1 MIYSINNSFCKHQVY
16 WQFNYFIKK
25 VTKRSNHNMGKID
38 SLVYEKL
45 ENIKTSANRPYYS
58 KLKEQGKM
66 FVRDRIRYLVDE
78 DSIDIENGIFARDND
93 EQFLP
98 GDAVVTL
105 VAKING
111 RSVAIIAN
119 DLTVKAGTWGVKT
132 IEKIMRMQELAEKRK
147 IPLIYMI
154 DSAGARLNEQFDTF
168 IDRRHAG
175 KIFYNTARISGV
187 VPQVALV
194 FGSSPAGSAYL
205 PALCDFVV
213 MVDKNASVYLGS
225 PRMAEMATGEKVTME
240 EMGGARMHNQISG
253 LGDMLVDN
261 EQDALDAAS
270 NYLNFMPQNWTEKV
284 PLKESVEPVPGKEI
298 EELVPANQRIPM
310 DMYAVIERIVDADSF
325 FEFKKLFAKELITGF
340 CRIGGRAVG
349 IVANQSKV
357 KGGVIFPESAEKA
370 AHFVSLCDAYNIP
383 LLFLVDLPGFMVG
396 SKVEKQ
402 AIIRRGARMLST
414 VANATVPRISVIIR
428 KAYGAGYVVMSGAS
442 MQPDACIALPQAQP
456 AVMGPEAA
464 VNAMYFNKIQ
474 SIEDPEER
482 QRFIIEQREKYNND
496 INVWSPA
503 SELFIDDVV
512 PGDRLRND
520 LIQRFELYSENR
532 DTLEG
537 IAERKTVVRR
547 G

>member
-1 MIYSINNSFCKHQVY
+1 MKQEVLE
-16 WQFNYFIKK
+16 K
-25 VTKRSNHNMGKID
+25 MGALDKE
-38 SLVYEKL
+38 VYEKL
-45 ENIKTSANRPYYS
+45 DAIKTKENRPYYS
-58 KLKEQGKM
+58 KLQAQGKM
-66 FVRDRIRYLVDE
+66 FVRDRIEYLVDE
-78 DSIDIENGIFARDND
+78 GSIEIEDGIFARDKD
-93 EQFLP
+93 EDFLP
-98 GDAVVTL
+98 GDAIATL

-111 RSVAIIAN
+111 RKVAIIAN
-119 DLTVKAGTWGVKT
+119 DMTVKAGTWGTKT

-175 KIFYNTARISGV
+175 KIFYNAARISGI
-187 VPQVALV
+187 VPQISLV
-194 FGSSPAGSAYL
+194 FGASPAGSAYL

-225 PRMAEMATGEKVTME
+225 PRMAEMATGEKVSME

-253 LGDMLVDN
+253 LGDMLVET
-261 EQDALDAAS
+261 EQEALDAAKR
-270 NYLNFMPQNWTEKV
+270 YLEFMPQNWTKTV
-284 PLKESVEPVPGKEI
+284 PLIESIEPLPGKNI
-298 EELVPANQRIPM
+298 EELVPANQRVPM
-310 DMYAVIERIVDADSF
+310 DMYAVINRLVDANSF
-325 FEFKKLFAKELITGF
+325 FEFKKLYAKEMITGF
-340 CRIGGRAVG
+340 CRIGGRTIG

-357 KGGVIFPESAEKA
+357 RGGVLFPESAEKS
-370 AHFVSLCDAYNIP
+370 AHFVSLCDAFNVP

-396 SKVEKQ
+396 SKVEKE

-414 VANATVPRISVIIR
+414 VANATVPRISVIVR

-482 QRFIIEQREKYNND
+482 QQYITEQREKYNKNID
-496 INVWSPA
+496 VWGPA
-503 SELFIDDVV
+503 SQLFIDDVV

-520 LIQRFELYSENR
+520 LINRFELYSENR
-532 DTLEG
+532 EILEG
-537 IAERKTVVRR
+537 IANKKTVVRR

>member
-1 MIYSINNSFCKHQVY
+1 MFMVVVN
-16 WQFNYFIKK
+16 
-25 VTKRSNHNMGKID
+25 GLD
-38 SLVYEKL
+38 SRVNEKL
-45 ENIKTSANRPYYS
+45 EEIKTSSNRPYYE
-58 KLKEQGKM
+58 KLKAQGKM
-66 FVRDRIRYLVDE
+66 FVRDKIKFLVDE
-78 DSIDIENGIFARDND
+78 DSIEIEDGVFARTKD

-105 VAKING
+105 IAKVNG

-119 DLTVKAGTWGVKT
+119 DMTVKAGTWGVKT

-187 VPQVALV
+187 VPQIALV
-194 FGSSPAGSAYL
+194 FGASPAGSAYL

-240 EMGGARMHNQISG
+240 EMGGAKMHNQISG
-253 LGDMLVDN
+253 LGDMLVQN
-261 EQDALDAAS
+261 EEEALNAAKHFLD
-270 NYLNFMPQNWTEKV
+270 YMPQNWKEKV
-284 PLKESVEPVPGKEI
+284 SLKESVEPLPGKRI
-298 EELVPANQRIPM
+298 EELVPANQRVPM
-310 DMYAVIERIVDADSF
+310 DMYAVIDRIIDADSF
-325 FEFKKLFAKELITGF
+325 FEFKKLYAQELITGF
-340 CRIGGRAVG
+340 SRIGGRAVG
-349 IVANQSKV
+349 IVANQAKT
-357 KGGVIFPESAEKA
+357 KGGVLFPESAEKA
-370 AHFVSLCDAYNIP
+370 AHFISLCDAYNIP

-414 VANATVPRISVIIR
+414 VANATVPRISVIVR

-474 SIEDPEER
+474 SIEDPAER
-482 QRFIIEQREKYNND
+482 QKFIVEQREKYDED
-496 INVWSPA
+496 INVWSSA
-503 SELFIDDVV
+503 SQLYIDDVV
-512 PGDRLRND
+512 PGDRLRQD
-520 LIQRFELYSENR
+520 LIQRFDLYSQNR
-532 DTLEG
+532 DVLED
-537 IAERKTVVRR
+537 IAEKKTVVRR

>member
-1 MIYSINNSFCKHQVY
+1 MQQDILN
-16 WQFNYFIKK
+16 KK
-25 VTKRSNHNMGKID
+25 SGHDQK
-38 SLVYEKL
+38 VYEKL
-45 ENIKTSANRPYYS
+45 DEIKTKSNRPYYQ
-58 KLKEQGKM
+58 KLKDQGKL
-66 FVRDRIRYLVDE
+66 FVRDKIKYLVDE
-78 DSIDIENGIFARDND
+78 DSIEIEDGVFAREND

-105 VAKING
+105 IAKING
-111 RSVAIIAN
+111 RKVAIIAN

-132 IEKIMRMQELAEKRK
+132 IEKIMRMQELAEKRM

-175 KIFYNTARISGV
+175 KIFYNTARISGN
-187 VPQVALV
+187 VPQISLV
-194 FGSSPAGSAYL
+194 FGASPAGSAYL

-225 PRMAEMATGEKVTME
+225 PRMAEMATGEKVSME

-253 LGDMLVDN
+253 LGDMLVKT
-261 EQDALDAAS
+261 EQEALDATKR
-270 NYLNFMPQNWTEKV
+270 YLEFMPQNWKETV
-284 PLKESVEPVPGKEI
+284 PLSESIDPLPGKNI
-298 EELVPANQRIPM
+298 EEIVPANQRVPM
-310 DMYAVIERIVDADSF
+310 DMYAVIDRIVDADSF
-325 FEFKKLFAKELITGF
+325 FEFKQLYAKELITGF

-357 KGGVIFPESAEKA
+357 KGGVLFPESAEKA
-370 AHFVSLCDAYNIP
+370 AHFVSLCDAYNVP

-396 SKVEKQ
+396 SKVEKE

-414 VANATVPRISVIIR
+414 VANATVPRISVIVR

-482 QRFIIEQREKYNND
+482 QKYIIEQREKYNKD

-503 SELFIDDVV
+503 SQLFIDDVV

-520 LIQRFELYSENR
+520 LINRFELYSENR

-537 IAERKTVVRR
+537 IADKKTVVRR

>member
-1 MIYSINNSFCKHQVY
+1 MGELD
-16 WQFNYFIKK
+16 KK
-25 VTKRSNHNMGKID
+25 VYK
-38 SLVYEKL
+38 KL
-45 ENIKTSANRPYYS
+45 EEIKTSENRPYYN

-66 FVRDRIRYLVDE
+66 FVRDRIRYIVDE
-78 DSIDIENGIFARDND
+78 DSIEIEDGVFARTND

-98 GDAVVTL
+98 ADAVVTL

-111 RSVAIIAN
+111 CSVAIIAN
-119 DLTVKAGTWGVKT
+119 DMTVKAGTWGIKT

-240 EMGGARMHNQISG
+240 EMGGARMHNQVSG
-253 LGDMLVDN
+253 LGDMLVET
-261 EQDALDAAS
+261 EQEALDAAKD
-270 NYLNFMPQNWTEKV
+270 YLGYMPQNWTEKTTIKDAV
-284 PLKESVEPVPGKEI
+284 KPLPGKKI

-310 DMYAVIERIVDADSF
+310 DMYAVIDRIIDADSF
-325 FEFKKLFAKELITGF
+325 FEFKKLYAKEIITGF
-340 CRIGGRAVG
+340 SRIGGRAVG

-370 AHFVSLCDAYNIP
+370 AHFISLCDAYNIP

-396 SKVEKQ
+396 SKVEKE
-402 AIIRRGARMLST
+402 AIIRRGARMLSI
-414 VANATVPRISVIIR
+414 VANATVPRISVIVR

-464 VNAMYFNKIQ
+464 VNAMYLNKIQ

-482 QRFIIEQREKYNND
+482 QKFIIEQREKYDQD

-503 SELFIDDVV
+503 SQLYIDDVV
-512 PGDRLRND
+512 PGDRLRED
-520 LIQRFELYSENR
+520 LINRFELYCENR
-532 DTLEG
+532 DILEG
-537 IAERKTVVRR
+537 IAEKKTVVRR

>member
-1 MIYSINNSFCKHQVY
+1 MSVDQVNNLDDKVY
-16 WQFNYFIKK
+16 K
-25 VTKRSNHNMGKID
+25 TT
-38 SLVYEKL
+38 EA
-45 ENIKTSANRPYYS
+45 IKTSANRPYYT
-58 KLKEQGKM
+58 KLKDQGKL
-66 FVRDRIRYLVDE
+66 FVRDRIEYLIDDGSVEVE
-78 DSIDIENGIFARDND
+78 DGLFARCID
-93 EQFLP
+93 ETFLP

-105 VAKING
+105 VAKIQG

-119 DLTVKAGTWGVKT
+119 DLTVKAGTWGVRT

-175 KIFYNTARISGV
+175 KIFYNTARISGN
-187 VPQVALV
+187 VPQISLV

-225 PRMAEMATGEKVTME
+225 PRMAEMATGERVSME
-240 EMGGARMHNQISG
+240 EMGGARMHNEVSG
-253 LGDMLVDN
+253 LGDMLV
-261 EQDALDAAS
+261 ESETEALDAARK
-270 NYLNFMPQNWTEKV
+270 YLEYMPQNWQEHVAMKDSIH
-284 PLKESVEPVPGKEI
+284 PAPGKTI
-298 EELVPANQRIPM
+298 QELVPNNQRVPM
-310 DMYAVIERIVDADSF
+310 DMYAVINRLVDEDSF
-325 FEFKKLFAKELITGF
+325 FEFKKLYAKELITGF
-340 CRIGGRAVG
+340 SRIGGRAVG
-349 IVANQSKV
+349 IVANQSRT
-357 KGGVIFPESAEKA
+357 KGGVLFPDSAEKA
-370 AHFVSLCDAYNIP
+370 AHFISLCDAYNIP

-396 SKVEKQ
+396 SKVEKE

-414 VANATVPRISVIIR
+414 VANATVPRISVIVR

-474 SIEDPEER
+474 SFEDEKER
-482 QRFIIEQREKYNND
+482 QNFITEQRAKYEKD
-496 INVWSPA
+496 INVWSAA
-503 SELFIDDVV
+503 SQLYIDDVV
-512 PGDRLRND
+512 PGDRLRDD
-520 LIQRFELYSENR
+520 LINRFDLYSQNR
-532 DTLEG
+532 AVLEG
-537 IAERKTVVRR
+537 IAEKKTVIRR

>member
-1 MIYSINNSFCKHQVY
+1 ME
-16 WQFNYFIKK
+16 
-25 VTKRSNHNMGKID
+25 KID
-38 SLVYEKL
+38 DKIFENSKETKISSIDGKVYEKL
-45 ENIKTSANRPYYS
+45 KEIKTSSNRPYYE
-58 KLKEQGKM
+58 KLKAQGKM
-66 FVRDRIRYLVDE
+66 FVRDRIEYLVDKDSMEIE
-78 DSIDIENGIFARDND
+78 DGVFARCND

-119 DLTVKAGTWGVKT
+119 DLTVKAGTWGTKT

-187 VPQVALV
+187 VPQVSLV
-194 FGSSPAGSAYL
+194 FGASPAGSAYL

-240 EMGGARMHNQISG
+240 EMGGARMHNQVSG
-253 LGDMLVDN
+253 LGDMLVET
-261 EQDALDAAS
+261 EQEALDATKQ
-270 NYLNFMPQNWTEKV
+270 YLEYMPQNWGDTV
-284 PLKESVEPVPGKEI
+284 PLKEAIEPVPGKSI
-298 EELVPANQRIPM
+298 EEIVPENQRVPM
-310 DMYAVIERIVDADSF
+310 DMYEVIYRIVDADSF
-325 FEFKKLFAKELITGF
+325 FEFKELYAKEMITGF

-349 IVANQSKV
+349 IVANQSKA

-396 SKVEKQ
+396 SKVEKE

-456 AVMGPEAA
+456 AIMGAEAA

-474 SIEDPEER
+474 SIENPEER
-482 QRFIIEQREKYNND
+482 QKFILDQREKFNSD

-503 SELFIDDVV
+503 SQLFIDDVV
-512 PGDRLRND
+512 PGDRLRKD
-520 LIQRFELYSENR
+520 LINRYELYCENR
-532 DTLEG
+532 NVLEG
-537 IAERKTVVRR
+537 IAEKKTVVRR

>member
-1 MIYSINNSFCKHQVY
+1 MNKTITGIDKEVY
-16 WQFNYFIKK
+16 DRI
-25 VTKRSNHNMGKID
+25 
-38 SLVYEKL
+38 E
-45 ENIKTSANRPYYS
+45 EIKTSTNRPYYE

-66 FVRDRIRYLVDE
+66 FVRDRIKFLVDE
-78 DSIDIENGIFARDND
+78 DSFEVENGLFARCKD
-93 EQFLP
+93 EDFLP
-98 GDAVVTL
+98 ADAVVTV
-105 VAKING
+105 VAKIGG

-119 DLTVKAGTWGVKT
+119 DMTVKAGTWGVKT

-187 VPQVALV
+187 VPQIALV
-194 FGSSPAGSAYL
+194 FGPSPAGSAYL

-225 PRMAEMATGEKVTME
+225 PRMAEMATGEKVSME
-240 EMGGARMHNQISG
+240 EMGGAKMHNQVSG
-253 LGDMLVDN
+253 LGDMLVTTEN
-261 EQDALDAAS
+261 EALDAARK
-270 NYLNFMPQNWTEKV
+270 YLDYMPQNWTKNV
-284 PLKESVEPVPGKEI
+284 SLKQSLEPVPGKRI
-298 EELVPANQRIPM
+298 EELVPANQRVPM

-325 FEFKKLFAKELITGF
+325 FEFKKLYAKEMITGF
-340 CRIGGRAVG
+340 CRIGGRSIG

-357 KGGVIFPESAEKA
+357 KGGVLFPESAEKA
-370 AHFVSLCDAYNIP
+370 AHFISLCDAYNIS

-396 SKVEKQ
+396 SKVEKD

-414 VANATVPRISVIIR
+414 VANATVPRIAVIVR

-474 SIEDPEER
+474 SIEDLEER
-482 QRFIIEQREKYNND
+482 QKYIQEQRDKYNDD
-496 INVWSPA
+496 INVWSAA
-503 SELFIDDVV
+503 SQLYIDDVV
-512 PGDRLRND
+512 PGERLRTD
-520 LIQRFELYSENR
+520 LIQRFELYCENR
-532 DTLEG
+532 EILEG
-537 IAERKTVVRR
+537 ISEKKTVIRR

>member
-1 MIYSINNSFCKHQVY
+1 MNQDV
-16 WQFNYFIKK
+16 FNEKNELD
-25 VTKRSNHNMGKID
+25 RQ
-38 SLVYEKL
+38 VYEKL
-45 ENIKTSANRPYYS
+45 DKIKTKSNRPYYD
-58 KLKEQGKM
+58 KLKAQNKM
-66 FVRDRIRYLVDE
+66 FVRDRIKYLIDE
-78 DSIDIENGIFARDND
+78 NSIEIEDGVFAREND

-98 GDAVVTL
+98 ADAVVTL

-111 RSVAIIAN
+111 RKVAIIAN
-119 DLTVKAGTWGVKT
+119 DLTVKAGTWGVRT

-175 KIFYNTARISGV
+175 KIFYNTARISGT
-187 VPQVALV
+187 VPQISLV
-194 FGSSPAGSAYL
+194 FGASPAGSAYL

-213 MVDKNASVYLGS
+213 MVDENASVYLGS
-225 PRMAEMATGEKVTME
+225 PRMAEMATGEKVSME
-240 EMGGARMHNQISG
+240 EMGGARMHNEISG
-253 LGDMLVDN
+253 LGDMLA
-261 EQDALDAAS
+261 ETEEEALGAAKS
-270 NYLNFMPQNWTEKV
+270 FLEYLPQNWKETV
-284 PLKESVEPVPGKEI
+284 PLANSLEPSPGKGI
-298 EELVPANQRIPM
+298 AELVPANQRVPL
-310 DMYAVIERIVDADSF
+310 DMYAVINRIIDADSF
-325 FEFKKLFAKELITGF
+325 FEFKKLYAKEMITGF
-340 CRIGGRAVG
+340 SRIGGRTIG
-349 IVANQSKV
+349 IVANQSRV
-357 KGGVIFPESAEKA
+357 KGGVLFPESAEKA
-370 AHFVSLCDAYNIP
+370 AHFVSLCDAYNVP

-396 SKVEKQ
+396 NKVEKE

-414 VANATVPRISVIIR
+414 VANATVPRISVIVR

-474 SIEDPEER
+474 SIEDQEER
-482 QRFIIEQREKYNND
+482 QKYIVKQREKYNKD

-503 SELFIDDVV
+503 SQLFIDDVV

-520 LIQRFELYSENR
+520 LINRFDLYSENR
-532 DTLEG
+532 ANFEEG
-537 IAERKTVVRR
+537 VNRKTVIRR